1 MSRLLLSGI
10 VLTVMMAGCL
20 PEPLPVNDLPELEPK
35 IVVSSQ
41 MVPDQSVA
49 ILLTRSFGALDASDS
64 SDPEVLL
71 NQIAIND
78 ALVRIE
84 GEGFVDT
91 LDLIDIGVYGS
102 VAIPF
107 VDEGWYTLYV
117 DSPSMGKV
125 SATTQ
130 VKTAV
135 RFNTLSAFVND
146 TGFDT
151 LARVDY
157 SLQDIAGKNYYMIN
171 VQHISAEEPP
181 EPEDFLN
188 PNVFIKLVEDQEE
201 NDGQEISES
210 FNAIFRRDF
219 IPGDTVMIQLA
230 NIDRQYFDFLQ
241 LRRDTRFNFSDFL
254 GEPVNYPS
262 NVAGGLGWFTLHF
275 PDVRVLL
282 VEE

>member
-1 MSRLLLSGI
+1 MLRLFLYGVAFA
-10 VLTVMMAGCL
+10 VLMGGCL
-20 PEPLPVNDLPELEPK
+20 PEPLPVNDLPQLEPK

-41 MVPDQSVA
+41 MVHDQSVA
-49 ILLTRSFGALDASDS
+49 ILLTKSFGALDASES
-64 SDPEVLL
+64 SNPELL
-71 NQIAIND
+71 LSQIAISD
-78 ALVRIE
+78 AVVRIE
-84 GEGFVDT
+84 GEGFADT

-125 SATTQ
+125 SAITQ

-135 RFNTLSAFVND
+135 RFNTLSAFIND

-151 LARVDY
+151 LARVNY
-157 SLQDIAGKNYYMIN
+157 SLQDVAGKNYYMIN

-181 EPEDFLN
+181 DPQDFLN
-188 PNVFIKLVEDQEE
+188 PNVFIKLIEDQQE

-230 NIDRQYFDFLQ
+230 NIDRQYFEFLQ

-275 PDVRVLL
+275 PDVRVLR